1 MRQSL
6 RRTLAPVQL
15 GYGHGSLSAS
25 LLGRHFMLEVD
36 GSTLILSMD
45 LTPNFQTRD
54 RTSARYLDTAAI
66 ARNHAQLR
74 QVLCDDSLLRTR
86 LLRAW
91 EAAPSPRLQV
101 VLDLGP
107 RGQFRYSA
115 IPKLR
120 FAGGV
125 ALEVQ
130 AAA

>member
-1 MRQSL
+1 
-6 RRTLAPVQL
+6 VQL
-15 GYGHGSLSAS
+15 GYGDGSLSTS
-25 LLGRHFMLEVD
+25 LLGRQFMLEVD

-54 RTSARYLDTAAI
+54 KSSARYVDAEAI
-66 ARNHAQLR
+66 ARNHARLR

-101 VLDLGP
+101 MLDLGP
-107 RGQFRYSA
+107 RGQFAYSA
-115 IPKLR
+115 VPKLR

-125 ALEVQ
+125 ALEVRP
-130 AAA
+130 APT